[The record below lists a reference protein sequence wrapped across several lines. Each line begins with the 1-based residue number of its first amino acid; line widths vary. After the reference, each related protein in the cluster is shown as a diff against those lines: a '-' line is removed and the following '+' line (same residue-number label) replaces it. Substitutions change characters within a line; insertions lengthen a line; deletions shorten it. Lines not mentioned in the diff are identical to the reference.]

1 MVNKIRVVLAEDHT
15 LVRKG
20 LKAILSGYPN
30 IEVIGEAS
38 DGREAVQLAETLHP
52 HVVVIDINMP
62 GLNGLEATDRI
73 KHRCPDVRILVL
85 SMHANEEYVLQV
97 LRSGASGYLLKDSA
111 TEELVKGIESVNEGE
126 AYLSPRISKTVIADY
141 VRRTDAEDQRAP
153 HEMLTP
159 REREILQLV
168 AEGHT
173 SKEIAEQLHLSI
185 KTVETHRANLMDK
198 LDIHNRA
205 GLIRY
210 AIRAGL
216 IASDE

>member
-1 MVNKIRVVLAEDHT
+1 MNRIRIILAEDHT

-20 LKAILSGYPN
+20 LRALLEGYPN
-30 IEVIGEAS
+30 IEVVGEAA
-38 DGREAVQLAETLHP
+38 DGREAIKLTEDVHP
-52 HVVVIDINMP
+52 HVVVMDINMP

-73 KHRCPDVRILVL
+73 KRHYPDVQVLIL

-111 TEELVKGIESVNEGE
+111 TEELVAAIAAVYQGE

-141 VRRTDAEDQRAP
+141 VRRTEAEGRRAP

-159 REREILQLV
+159 REREVLQLV

-173 SKEIAEQLHLSI
+173 SKQIAQQLHLSV

-198 LDIHNRA
+198 LNIHNRA

-216 IASDE
+216 AASDE

>member
-1 MVNKIRVVLAEDHT
+1 VNKIRVLLAEDHT

-20 LKAILSGYPN
+20 LRAILEGYPD
-30 IEVIGEAS
+30 IEVIGEAA
-38 DGREAVQLAETLHP
+38 DGREAVTMAEALHP
-52 HVVVIDINMP
+52 HVIVMDVNMP

-73 KHRCPDVRILVL
+73 KRRVPDVRILIL

-111 TEELVKGIESVNEGE
+111 TEELVAGIQAVYAGD
-126 AYLSPRISKTVIADY
+126 AYLSPRISRTVIADY
-141 VRRTDAEDQRAP
+141 VRRTDSEDERAP
-153 HEMLTP
+153 HELLTP

-168 AEGHT
+168 AEGRT
-173 SKEIAEQLHLSI
+173 SKEISNELHLSI

-198 LDIHNRA
+198 LNIHNRA

-210 AIRAGL
+210 AIRAG
-216 IASDE
+216 IIQSDE